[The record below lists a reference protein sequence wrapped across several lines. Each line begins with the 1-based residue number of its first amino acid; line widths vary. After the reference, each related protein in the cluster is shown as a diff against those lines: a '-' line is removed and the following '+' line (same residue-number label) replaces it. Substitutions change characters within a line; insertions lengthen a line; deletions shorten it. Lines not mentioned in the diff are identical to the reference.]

1 MENFFT
7 RYRNVTVLLSLL
19 MAQVIVLATQVRR
32 PNAAAGESMSLM
44 RFWVVEVFVP
54 GEKAIDS
61 VGSGVRNLFR
71 NYVDLRGVREQNA
84 ELQSQLDRLRLEEV
98 SLAEDAGQARRL
110 QNLLAF
116 KEKFISKTVAA
127 QVIGTSGSEH
137 SHVLY
142 LDKGS
147 NDGIKGDMAVITPR
161 GIVGKIAKAFPGT
174 SQVLEINDATAGAGV
189 MLERSR
195 LRGVLRGTTSGIPEI
210 LHIMADEKIVPGE
223 PVVSSGGDQI
233 YPRGLPIGT
242 VFSIGPDPEGG
253 PFMVVRVK
261 PSANLDRVEEVL
273 VITQVIDKAPAEQET
288 TTGLRAADILA
299 QRLPTV
305 APKPAEK
312 AGEEPPDTRFLYAKK
327 PGAAPSTGSS
337 STAKTAVSSS
347 SEKQQVGASSSTEE
361 KLKPK
366 PKPPIS
372 APTTDNPQLQENSQ
386 SEASST
392 EEKPKPKL
400 KPPTP
405 APTTDKPQVQEN
417 PQSEASSTEEKP
429 KPKPKPPTP
438 APTTDKP
445 QVQENPQ

>member
-7 RYRNVTVLLSLL
+7 RYRNVTVLLGLL

-32 PNAAAGESMSLM
+32 PSVATGESMSLM
-44 RFWVVEVFVP
+44 RFWVVEAFVP
-54 GEKAIDS
+54 AEKVLDS
-61 VGSGVRNLFR
+61 FGLGVRDIWR
-71 NYVDLRGVREQNA
+71 NYVDLHGVRAQNA
-84 ELQSQLDRLRLEEV
+84 DLQSQLDRLRLEEV

-116 KEKFISKTVAA
+116 KEKFISQTVAA

-137 SHVLY
+137 SHLLY

-147 NDGIKGDMAVITPR
+147 HDGIKPDMAVITPK
-161 GIVGKIAKAFPGT
+161 GIVGKIVKAFPGT

-195 LRGVLRGTTSGIPEI
+195 LRGVLRGTPSGIPEI
-210 LHIMADEKIVPGE
+210 LHIMADEKIVAGE

-261 PSANLDRVEEVL
+261 PSADLDRVEEVL

-288 TTGLRAADILA
+288 ATGLRAADILA

-305 APKPAEK
+305 APKPPDK
-312 AGEEPPDTRFLYAKK
+312 AGEVPPDTRFLYAKK
-327 PGAAPSTGSS
+327 PGAAAAGGTATTPKAPGTLTGENPQTGVSA
-337 STAKTAVSSS
+337 STA
-347 SEKQQVGASSSTEE
+347 E
-361 KLKPK
+361 KPK
-366 PKPPIS
+366 PKPKS
-372 APTTDNPQLQENSQ
+372 A
-386 SEASST
+386 
-392 EEKPKPKL
+392 
-400 KPPTP
+400 TP
-405 APTTDKPQVQEN
+405 ASTLDQTQEQEKSGAGAAGSTATTPKAPGTLTGEN
-417 PQSEASSTEEKP
+417 PQTGTSASTEEKP
-429 KPKPKPPTP
+429 KPKPKPVTP
-438 APTTDKP
+438 APTPDQP
-445 QVQENPQ
+445 QVQENPH

>member
-7 RYRNVTVLLSLL
+7 RYRNVTVLLGLL

-32 PNAAAGESMSLM
+32 PNAATGESMSLV
-44 RFWVVEVFVP
+44 RFWVVELFVP
-54 GEKAIDS
+54 GEKVIDS

-71 NYVDLRGVREQNA
+71 NYVDLRDVREQNA

-110 QNLLAF
+110 QTLLAF

-147 NDGIKGDMAVITPR
+147 NDGIKADMAVITPR
-161 GIVGKIAKAFPGT
+161 GIVGKVAKAFPGT

-210 LHIMADEKIVPGE
+210 LHIMADEKIVAGE

-273 VITQVIDKAPAEQET
+273 VITQVVDKAPAEQET
-288 TTGLRAADILA
+288 ATGLRAADILA

-305 APKPAEK
+305 IPKSPEK

-327 PGAAPSTGSS
+327 PGTAPSTGTPG
-337 STAKTAVSSS
+337 TAKPSGPSMR
-347 SEKQQVGASSSTEE
+347 EKQQSGASYLTEE
-361 KLKPK
+361 KTTK
-366 PKPPIS
+366 PKPPTS
-372 APTTDNPQLQENSQ
+372 APGTDKPQEQDNAQLD
-386 SEASST
+386 ASST
-392 EEKPKPKL
+392 EEKSKPKPKPL
-400 KPPTP
+400 VS
-405 APTTDKPQVQEN
+405 APVTDGPELLQNTQPEV
-417 PQSEASSTEEKP
+417 SSTVETP

-438 APTTDKP
+438 APTIDKP